1 MARNGCSEVVRRA
14 CAGDGP
20 YSLRRSDL
28 SGDFGVGYRL
38 ADGNLLKRPPHTPL
52 EGRAADVE
60 RKTQADPRRL
70 NEADN
75 PCDQSLILAVGTDET
90 RFREAI
96 LKIADQLLWVV
107 PEQDRGDAL
116 LARSDEDRTE
126 G

>member
-1 MARNGCSEVVRRA
+1 MARNGDSEVVRRA
-14 CAGDGP
+14 RAGDGP
-20 YSLRRSDL
+20 HRPGRTDP

-38 ADGNLLKRPPHTPL
+38 ADGNLLKRPPYTPL

-75 PCDQSLILAVGTDET
+75 PRDQSLIRAIGADET

-96 LKIADQLLWVV
+96 LKIADQLLWVIT
-107 PEQDRGDAL
+107 EQDGGNAL
-116 LARSDEDRTE
+116 LARSDQDRAE
-126 G
+126 